1 MVHGTLT
8 REAMH
13 EPSLRETRRGA
24 SQGDDRSGR
33 YTLVRIRPRDEYSSS
48 TMNLPTAHQAPPSS
62 AATPKIPHQSAPAPL
77 ALQYFTERSTSP
89 ALTRARRP
97 ARLLFRPA
105 AQMIASSNVNRGAS
119 AAAPPLPTPTPTAA
133 PASARW
139 GIRGP
144 VGARLWWRA
153 RRSRRTRRSNPTL
166 RPYALSPDQETGEG
180 CEVRGDPPDSSL
192 VRLLVAPLL
201 APCARALCDQNGL

>member
-48 TMNLPTAHQAPPSS
+48 AMNLPAEHQAPPSS

-77 ALQYFTERSTSP
+77 AMQYFTERSTSP

-144 VGARLWWRA
+144 VGARLWSRSDARA
-153 RRSRRTRRSNPTL
+153 AHDARTARSGRALRLPTKKQGRDARFGAI
-166 RPYALSPDQETGEG
+166 RPTHLLS
-180 CEVRGDPPDSSL
+180 VSWSL
-192 VRLLVAPLL
+192 LFWPRV
-201 APCARALCDQNGL
+201 RALCDQNGL

>member
-48 TMNLPTAHQAPPSS
+48 TMNLPAEHQAPPSS

-77 ALQYFTERSTSP
+77 AMQYFTERSTSP

-97 ARLLFRPA
+97 ARLLSHPA
-105 AQMIASSNVNRGAS
+105 AQMIASSNVDRGAS
-119 AAAPPLPTPTPTAA
+119 AGGAAITNAHPDGGAGE
-133 PASARW
+133 RK
-139 GIRGP
+139 
-144 VGARLWWRA
+144 VGNQRA
-153 RRSRRTRRSNPTL
+153 RRR
-166 RPYALSPDQETGEG
+166 AA
-180 CEVRGDPPDSSL
+180 V
-192 VRLLVAPLL
+192 VARATL
-201 APCARALCDQNGL
+201 APHTTLEPHAPAVRSVSRPRNRGGMRGSGRSARLISCPSLGRSSSGPVCARPL